1 VGLTTLSEETRKT
14 IRKYV
19 VSNSLEHE
27 GKARGDSV
35 IGRILSE
42 HPDLRPLAKEVAK
55 AVAETVNEV
64 NNLPLEQQEK
74 LESAVATA
82 PHVRFRDED
91 RKLPPLPNADQYEV
105 IVTRFAPN
113 PDGPLTFGHARAIVI
128 SKEYSV
134 LYKGK
139 FVLRFEDTDPR
150 TKPPLPEAY
159 GWIKEDLRWLGAEWQ
174 AEYTMSSRLEIYYS
188 YAEKLLSEGRAYVC
202 TCKPQRF
209 KDLVQQSSEC
219 PCRSMSPEVH
229 LERWKKMLNGEIL
242 EGEAVV
248 RMKTELTH
256 PNPAIRDWPA
266 LRIIDTEKHPHPL
279 VGSKYRVWP
288 LYNFSAAID
297 DHEMGITHILRA
309 KEHVSNATRQEFL
322 YRYMGWKYPE
332 AIHFGMVL
340 LPGTEIHKSFIL
352 KEIREGKY
360 LGWDDPRLTTLRAL
374 KRRGIL
380 PETIRRFMLEIG
392 AKPIEATLSWD
403 NLYAVNRKLLDPVSK
418 RYSFVPN
425 PLVLT
430 VERVPG
436 TIQSKIPY
444 HVEKP
449 ELGFHTVS
457 IDSSSG
463 PVRLAVSDDD
473 SSMLREGKLVRLM
486 GLFNVRV
493 LSTSSDAVAATYESL
508 ETADAKEEG
517 APIIQWVKSEE
528 SLPIEIVM
536 PDATRKIGLGEK
548 DCSELR
554 QGDIIQFLRFGFV
567 RVDQEAGG
575 IQCFY
580 AHK

>member
-1 VGLTTLSEETRKT
+1 MGLTALSEDTLQT

-19 VSNSLEHE
+19 VSNSIEHQ

-55 AVAETVNEV
+55 AVAEAVKDVNR
-64 NNLPLEQQEK
+64 LPLEQQK
-74 LESAVATA
+74 QLESADAA
-82 PHVRFRDED
+82 SPRARFRDED
-91 RKLPPLPNADQYEV
+91 RKLPPLPNADQYDV

-113 PDGPLTFGHARAIVI
+113 PDGPLTFGHARAIVV
-128 SKEYSV
+128 SQEYAV
-134 LYKGK
+134 LYKGR

-159 GWIKEDLRWLGAEWQ
+159 GWIKEDLMWLGADWQ
-174 AEYTMSSRLEIYYS
+174 AEYIQSSRLEIYYS
-188 YAEKLLSEGRAYVC
+188 YAEKLIKDGKAYVC
-202 TCKPQRF
+202 TCEPQHFRE
-209 KDLVQQSSEC
+209 LIQESQEC
-219 PCRSMSPEVH
+219 PCRSKDPEEH
-229 LERWKKMLNGEIL
+229 LARWEKMLNGEIL

-248 RMKTELTH
+248 RVKTELTH
-256 PNPAIRDWPA
+256 PNPAVREWPA
-266 LRIIDTEKHPHPL
+266 LRVIDTEKHPHPL
-279 VGSKYRVWP
+279 VGSRYRVWP

-297 DHEMGITHILRA
+297 DHEMGVTHILRA

-380 PETIRRFMLEIG
+380 PSTIRSFMLEIG

-425 PLVLT
+425 PLTLT
-430 VERVPG
+430 VENVPG
-436 TIQSKIPY
+436 AVESKIPY

-449 ELGFHTVS
+449 ELGFHAVS
-457 IDSSSG
+457 IDSSQG
-463 PVRLAVSDDD
+463 EARLAVSGDDT
-473 SSMLREGKLVRLM
+473 SILKEGKLVRLM

-493 LSTSSDAVAATYESL
+493 TSVAPDVMATTYESL
-508 ETADAKEEG
+508 ETADAKKEG
-517 APIIQWVKSEE
+517 APIIQWVESEQ
-528 SLPIEIVM
+528 SLPVEVVM
-536 PDATRKIGLGEK
+536 PDATKKVGLGEK

-554 QGDIIQFLRFGFV
+554 QDDIVQFLRFGFV
-567 RVDQEAGG
+567 RIDDVAGR

>member
-1 VGLTTLSEETRKT
+1 VGLTTLSEETRQT

-55 AVAETVNEV
+55 AVAETVKEV
-64 NNLPLEQQEK
+64 NKLTLEQQEK
-74 LESAVATA
+74 LESAKAAT
-82 PHVRFRDED
+82 PQIRFRDED
-91 RKLPPLPNADQYEV
+91 RKLPPLPNADLYEV

-113 PDGPLTFGHARAIVI
+113 PDGPLTFGHARAVVI
-128 SKEYSV
+128 SQEYAV
-134 LYKGK
+134 LYKGR
-139 FVLRFEDTDPR
+139 FVIRFEDTDPR

-159 GWIKEDLRWLGAEWQ
+159 GWIKEDLNWLGAEWQ
-174 AEYTMSSRLEIYYS
+174 AEYTQSSRLEIYYS
-188 YAEKLLSEGRAYVC
+188 YAEKMISDGRAYVC
-202 TCKPQRF
+202 TCNPQHF
-209 KDLVQQSSEC
+209 KDLVQQMKEC
-219 PCRSMSPEVH
+219 PCRSMSSEEH
-229 LERWKKMLNGEIL
+229 LGRWRKMLNGEIA

-248 RMKTELTH
+248 RLKTELTH
-256 PNPAIRDWPA
+256 PNPAVRDWPA
-266 LRIIDTEKHPHPL
+266 LRIINTEKHPHPL

-297 DHEMGITHILRA
+297 DHEMGVTHILRA
-309 KEHVSNATRQEFL
+309 KEHVSNTTRQEFL

-418 RYSFVPN
+418 RYSFVPT
-425 PLVLT
+425 PLTLT
-430 VERVPG
+430 VEKVPG

-444 HVEKP
+444 HVENP
-449 ELGFHTVS
+449 ELGFHSVS
-457 IDSSSG
+457 IDSSRG
-463 PVRLAVSDDD
+463 AVRLAVAGDDHN
-473 SSMLREGKLVRLM
+473 MLKDGSLVRLM

-493 LSTSSDAVAATYESL
+493 TSVASDGIATTFESL
-508 ETADAKEEG
+508 ETADAKKEG
-517 APIIQWVKSEE
+517 APIIQWVKTDE
-528 SLPIEIVM
+528 SLPVEVVM
-536 PDATRKIGLGEK
+536 PDATKRVGLGEK

-554 QGDIIQFLRFGFV
+554 PGDIIQFLRFGFV
-567 RVDQEAGG
+567 RIDETAGK